1 MTAVTN
7 RAPLEGI
14 PVRRTNSSAQT
25 SRWSALAVL
34 CAGQLMVILDG
45 TVVSVA
51 LPSIQQSL
59 GFSPSGLAWVVNA
72 YLVPF
77 GGLLLLAG
85 RLGDLVGRKRVFIAG
100 LGLFTAASLLCG
112 VSQAP
117 AVLLASRFVQ
127 GIGGAVTSAVTLG
140 MVVTLFPQPKERA
153 KAIGVYSFVQSAG
166 GSLGLLAGGA
176 LTQTIS
182 WHWIFFVNV
191 PIGIVAVLAARR
203 VLTPEQG
210 VGLRRGTDV
219 VGALLVTSALMLGV
233 YTIVETAGHGWTS
246 PHTLSFGAVA
256 LALLLAFVARQA
268 KAPHP
273 LLPLR
278 VFRSRNVSGAM
289 GIQALMVAGMFSFQF
304 LCVLYLQ
311 KVLGFDEMHTGLGIF
326 PVSVSIGALS
336 LGLSP
341 KLIARFGPRAVL
353 LPGLALIAVGLAT
366 LGRVPAGGSYAVDV
380 LPALLPLGTGFGLA
394 MPALATLA
402 MSAATPEDSGIAS
415 GMFNTMQQIGAAFGL
430 AVLSTLANA
439 HTDALL
445 GEGASTASA
454 LTGGYQ
460 LAFRI
465 GSCLVAVSLLLA
477 AALLRSPAPAQRPTA
492 VEETPLAENAAH

>member
-1 MTAVTN
+1 
-7 RAPLEGI
+7 
-14 PVRRTNSSAQT
+14 
-25 SRWSALAVL
+25 
-34 CAGQLMVILDG
+34 MVVLDG

-51 LPSIQQSL
+51 LPSIQHGL
-59 GFSPSGLAWVVNA
+59 GFSSAGLAWVVNA

-85 RLGDLVGRKRVFIAG
+85 RLGDLIGRKRVFITG
-100 LGLFTAASLLCG
+100 LGVFTAASLLCG
-112 VSQAP
+112 LSQGP
-117 AVLLASRFVQ
+117 AMLLASRFLQ
-127 GIGGAVTSAVTLG
+127 GIGGAVTTAVTLG
-140 MVVTLFPQPKERA
+140 MVVGLFPEPKERA
-153 KAIGVYSFVQSAG
+153 RAIGVYSFVQSAG

-176 LTQTIS
+176 LTQAIG
-182 WHWIFFVNV
+182 WHWIFFVNI
-191 PIGIVAVLAARR
+191 PIGVVAVLAAAR
-203 VLTPEQG
+203 VLMPERG
-210 VGLRRGTDV
+210 VGLGKGTDA
-219 VGALLVTSALMLGV
+219 VGALLVTAALMLGV
-233 YTIVETAGHGWTS
+233 YTIVETAGHGWAS
-246 PHTLSFGAVA
+246 AHTLGFGAAA
-256 LALLLAFVARQA
+256 LALLLAFVVRQA
-268 KAPHP
+268 KAAHP

-278 VFRSRNVSGAM
+278 VLRSRSASGAM

-326 PVSVSIGALS
+326 PVAVAIGALS
-336 LGLSP
+336 LTLAP

-353 LPGLALIAVGLAT
+353 LPGLALIAAGLAA
-366 LGRVPAGGSYAVDV
+366 LGRVPAGGSYVVDV

-439 HTDALL
+439 RTDALL
-445 GEGASTASA
+445 SHGASAPSA

-465 GSCLVAVSLLLA
+465 GAGLVAVSLLLA
-477 AALLRSPAPAQRPTA
+477 AALLRSPAPAQRRAA
-492 VEETPLAENAAH
+492 VEEMPLAEHTAQPAGTGQRKS

>member
-1 MTAVTN
+1 MRATN
-7 RAPLEGI
+7 A
-14 PVRRTNSSAQT
+14 SAQT

-45 TVVSVA
+45 TVVNVA
-51 LPSIQQSL
+51 LPSIQRDL
-59 GFSPSGLAWVVNA
+59 GLSSSGLAWVVNA

-77 GGLLLLAG
+77 GGLLLLSG
-85 RLGDLVGRKRVFIAG
+85 RLGDLIGRKRVFIAG
-100 LGLFTAASLLCG
+100 LGIFTLASLLCG
-112 VSQAP
+112 VAQDP
-117 AVLLASRFVQ
+117 AMLLVSRFVQ

-140 MVVTLFPQPKERA
+140 MVVTLFPRSKERA

-191 PIGIVAVLAARR
+191 PIGAVAVLLARR
-203 VLTPEQG
+203 LLTSERG
-210 VGLRRGTDV
+210 IGLDEGTDV
-219 VGALLVTSALMLGV
+219 MGALLVTFALMLGV
-233 YTIVETAGHGWTS
+233 YTIVETTHYGWTS
-246 PHTLSFGAVA
+246 AHTLSFGAAA
-256 LALLLAFVARQA
+256 LALLLAFVVRQA
-268 KAPHP
+268 KAPQP

-278 VFRSRNVSGAM
+278 VFRIRTVSGAM

-326 PVSVSIGALS
+326 PVPVAIGALS

-341 KLIARFGPRAVL
+341 KLIARFGPRTVL
-353 LPGLALIAVGLAT
+353 LSGLSLIAAGLAMFA
-366 LGRVPAGGSYAVDV
+366 RVPAGGSYVVDV
-380 LPALLPLGTGFGLA
+380 LPALLPLGIGFGLA
-394 MPALATLA
+394 MPSLATLA
-402 MSAATPEDSGIAS
+402 MSAATPQDSGIAS
-415 GMFNTMQQIGAAFGL
+415 GMFNTMQQIGSAFGL
-430 AVLSTLANA
+430 AVLSTFATSRTN
-439 HTDALL
+439 ALL
-445 GEGASTASA
+445 GGGASTAAA

-465 GSCLVAVSLLLA
+465 GASLVAVALVLA
-477 AALLRSPAPAQRPTA
+477 VTVLRSPGAARRPAAEEEP
-492 VEETPLAENAAH
+492 VEANAAT

>member
-1 MTAVTN
+1 MW
-7 RAPLEGI
+7 
-14 PVRRTNSSAQT
+14 RTHTSART
-25 SRWSALAVL
+25 SQWSALAVL

-51 LPSIQQSL
+51 LPAIQQDL
-59 GFSPSGLAWVVNA
+59 GYSSSGLAWVVNA

-77 GGLLLLAG
+77 GGLLLLSG
-85 RLGDLVGRKRVFIAG
+85 RLGDLVGRKRVFVTG
-100 LGLFTAASLLCG
+100 LSVFTAASLLCG
-112 VSQAP
+112 LAQDP
-117 AVLLASRFVQ
+117 ATLFAARFVQ

-140 MVVTLFPQPKERA
+140 MVVTLFPRPKERA

-176 LTQTIS
+176 LTQTVG

-191 PIGIVAVLAARR
+191 PIGIVAALAAGRVLA
-203 VLTPEQG
+203 PEPG
-210 VGLRRGTDV
+210 IGLGKGTDAA
-219 VGALLVTSALMLGV
+219 GALLVTAALMLGV
-233 YTIVETAGHGWTS
+233 CTIVEIPGHGWTS
-246 PHTLSFGAVA
+246 AHTLSFGAAA

-278 VFRSRNVSGAM
+278 VFRSRDVSGAM
-289 GIQALMVAGMFSFQF
+289 VIQALMVAGMFSFQF

-311 KVLGFDEMHTGLGIF
+311 KVLGFDELRTGLGIF

-336 LGLSP
+336 LGLAP
-341 KLIARFGPRAVL
+341 RLIARFGPRLVL
-353 LPGLALIAVGLAT
+353 LPGLALIAGGLAA
-366 LGRVPAGGSYAVDV
+366 LGRVPVDGSYAVDV
-380 LPALLPLGTGFGLA
+380 LPALLPLGIGFGLA
-394 MPALATLA
+394 MPSLATLA
-402 MSAATPEDSGIAS
+402 MSAATPQDSGIAS
-415 GMFNTMQQIGAAFGL
+415 GMFNTMQQIGSAFGL
-430 AVLSTLANA
+430 AALSTLAIA

-445 GEGASTASA
+445 DDGASNASA

-465 GSCLVAVSLLLA
+465 GACLVAVALLLA
-477 AALLRSPAPAQRPTA
+477 VGLSRSGGTARRSAA
-492 VEETPLAENAAH
+492 VEEKPVAESASR

>member
-1 MTAVTN
+1 MW
-7 RAPLEGI
+7 
-14 PVRRTNSSAQT
+14 RTHTSART

-45 TVVSVA
+45 TVVNVA
-51 LPSIQQSL
+51 LPALQRDL
-59 GFSPSGLAWVVNA
+59 GLSSSGLAWVLNA

-85 RLGDLVGRKRVFIAG
+85 RLGDLVGRKRVFVTG
-100 LGLFTAASLLCG
+100 LGVFTAASLLCG
-112 VSQAP
+112 VSQDPGA
-117 AVLLASRFVQ
+117 LLAARFVQ

-140 MVVTLFPQPKERA
+140 MVVTLFPRPRERA
-153 KAIGVYSFVQSAG
+153 RAIGVYSFVQSAG

-176 LTQTIS
+176 LTQTVG
-182 WHWIFFVNV
+182 WHWIFIVNV
-191 PIGIVAVLAARR
+191 PIGIVAALAAGRVLASE
-203 VLTPEQG
+203 PG
-210 VGLRRGTDV
+210 VGLGRGTDAA
-219 VGALLVTSALMLGV
+219 GALLVTSALMLGV
-233 YTIVETAGHGWTS
+233 YTIVGTTGHGWTS
-246 PHTLSFGAVA
+246 AHTLGFGAAA

-278 VFRSRNVSGAM
+278 VFRSREVSGAL

-311 KVLGFDEMHTGLGIF
+311 KVLGFDELRTGLGIF

-341 KLIARFGPRAVL
+341 RLIARFGPRAVL
-353 LPGLALIAVGLAT
+353 LPGLALIAAGLAA

-380 LPALLPLGTGFGLA
+380 LPALLPLGIGFGLA
-394 MPALATLA
+394 MPSLATLA
-402 MSAATPEDSGIAS
+402 MSAATPQDSGIAS
-415 GMFNTMQQIGAAFGL
+415 GMFNTMQQIGSAFGL
-430 AVLSTLANA
+430 AVLSTLATA

-445 GEGASTASA
+445 DGGASNISA

-465 GSCLVAVSLLLA
+465 GAALVAVALLLA
-477 AALLRSPAPAQRPTA
+477 ATLPRSRATARPTEA
-492 VEETPLAENAAH
+492 EAEPVAENVTG

>member
-7 RAPLEGI
+7 HALLEG
-14 PVRRTNSSAQT
+14 VLVQRANSSART
-25 SRWSALAVL
+25 SRWAALAVL

-45 TVVSVA
+45 TIVSVA
-51 LPSIQQSL
+51 LPSIQHSL
-59 GFSPSGLAWVVNA
+59 GFSSSSLAWVVNA

-85 RLGDLVGRKRVFIAG
+85 RLGDLIGRKRVFIAG
-100 LGLFTAASLLCG
+100 LAVFTAASLLCG
-112 VSQAP
+112 VSQDP
-117 AVLLASRFVQ
+117 AMLLASRFVQ

-140 MVVTLFPQPKERA
+140 MVVTLFPRSKERA

-166 GSLGLLAGGA
+166 GSTGLLVGGA

-191 PIGIVAVLAARR
+191 PIGIVAALLAERVLA
-203 VLTPEQG
+203 PEHG
-210 VGLRRGTDV
+210 AGLDKGTDF
-219 VGALLVTSALMLGV
+219 VGGLLVTSALMLSV
-233 YTIVETAGHGWTS
+233 YTIVETTNYGWS
-246 PHTLSFGAVA
+246 SAHTLSFGTAA
-256 LALLLAFVARQA
+256 LTLLIAFVARQA

-278 VFRSRNVSGAM
+278 VFRSLNVAAAL

-311 KVLGFDEMHTGLGIF
+311 KVLGFDEIHTGLGIF
-326 PVSVSIGALS
+326 PVSVAIGALS

-353 LPGLALIAVGLAT
+353 LPGLSLIAAGLAA
-366 LGRVPAGGSYAVDV
+366 LGRVPAGGSYVVDV
-380 LPALLPLGTGFGLA
+380 LPALLPLGIGFGLA
-394 MPALATLA
+394 MPSLATLA
-402 MSAATPEDSGIAS
+402 MSAATPQDSGIAS
-415 GMFNTMQQIGAAFGL
+415 GMFNTMQQIGSAFGL

-445 GEGASTASA
+445 DDGASTASA

-465 GSCLVAVSLLLA
+465 GSGLVAVALLLGA
-477 AALLRSPAPAQRPTA
+477 TLLRSPTRAQRPA
-492 VEETPLAENAAH
+492 AEKKPVAENATR

>member
-1 MTAVTN
+1 
-7 RAPLEGI
+7 
-14 PVRRTNSSAQT
+14 
-25 SRWSALAVL
+25 
-34 CAGQLMVILDG
+34 MVILDG
-45 TVVSVA
+45 TIVSVA
-51 LPSIQQSL
+51 LPSIQHNL
-59 GFSPSGLAWVVNA
+59 GFSSSSLAWVVNA

-85 RLGDLVGRKRVFIAG
+85 RLGDLIGRKRVFIAG
-100 LGLFTAASLLCG
+100 LGVFTAASLLCG
-112 VSQAP
+112 VSQDP
-117 AVLLASRFVQ
+117 AMLLASRFVQ

-140 MVVTLFPQPKERA
+140 MVVTLFPQPRERA

-166 GSLGLLAGGA
+166 GSMGLLAGGA
-176 LTQTIS
+176 LTQAIS

-191 PIGIVAVLAARR
+191 PIGIVAALMAGRVLAS
-203 VLTPEQG
+203 EHG
-210 VGLRRGTDV
+210 VGLDKGTDL
-219 VGALLVTSALMLGV
+219 VGGLLVTSALMLSV
-233 YTIVETAGHGWTS
+233 YTIVETTDHGWS
-246 PHTLSFGAVA
+246 SAHTLSFGTAA
-256 LALLLAFVARQA
+256 LTLLIAFVARQT
-268 KAPHP
+268 KASHP

-289 GIQALMVAGMFSFQF
+289 VIQALMVAGMFSFQF

-326 PVSVSIGALS
+326 PVSVAIGALS

-353 LPGLALIAVGLAT
+353 LPGLSLIAAGLAA
-366 LGRVPAGGSYAVDV
+366 LGRVPAGGSYVVDV
-380 LPALLPLGTGFGLA
+380 LPALLPLGIGFGLA

-402 MSAATPEDSGIAS
+402 MSAATPQDSGIAS
-415 GMFNTMQQIGAAFGL
+415 GMFNTMQQIGSAFGL

-445 GEGASTASA
+445 SDGASTASA
-454 LTGGYQ
+454 LTGGYR

-465 GSCLVAVSLLLA
+465 GSGLVAVALLLGA
-477 AALLRSPAPAQRPTA
+477 TLLRSSTTARRPA
-492 VEETPLAENAAH
+492 AERKPVAEHATR

>member
-1 MTAVTN
+1 MAAVTS
-7 RAPLEGI
+7 RAPLEGV

-45 TVVSVA
+45 TIVNVA
-51 LPSIQQSL
+51 LPSIQRDL
-59 GFSPSGLAWVVNA
+59 GFSSSGLAWVVNI

-85 RLGDLVGRKRVFIAG
+85 RFGDLIGRKRVFITG
-100 LGLFTAASLLCG
+100 LILFTAASLLCG
-112 VSQAP
+112 VSQDP

-140 MVVTLFPQPKERA
+140 MVVNLFPQPKERA

-166 GSLGLLAGGA
+166 GSMGLLAGGA
-176 LTQTIS
+176 LTQTVS

-191 PIGIVAVLAARR
+191 PIGIVAALLAGRVLAS
-203 VLTPEQG
+203 EHG
-210 VGLRRGTDV
+210 VGLGKGTDV
-219 VGALLVTSALMLGV
+219 VGALLVTSALMLSV
-233 YTIVETAGHGWTS
+233 YTIAETTNYGWTS
-246 PHTLSFGAVA
+246 AHTLSFGAAA
-256 LALLLAFVARQA
+256 LTLLLAFVARQA
-268 KAPHP
+268 KAPQP

-278 VFRSRNVSGAM
+278 VFRSRNVSGAL

-311 KVLGFDEMHTGLGIF
+311 KVLGFDEIHTGLGIF
-326 PVSVSIGALS
+326 PVSVAIGALS

-341 KLIARFGPRAVL
+341 KLIAHFGPRAVL
-353 LPGLALIAVGLAT
+353 LPGLVLIAAGLAA
-366 LGRVPAGGSYAVDV
+366 LGRVPAGGSYVVDV
-380 LPALLPLGTGFGLA
+380 LPALLPLGIGFGLA
-394 MPALATLA
+394 MPSLATLA
-402 MSAATPEDSGIAS
+402 MSAATPQDSGIAS
-415 GMFNTMQQIGAAFGL
+415 GMFNTMQQIGSAFGL
-430 AVLSTLANA
+430 AVLSTLATS

-445 GEGASTASA
+445 GDGASTASA

-465 GSCLVAVSLLLA
+465 GSGLVAVALLLA
-477 AALLRSPAPAQRPTA
+477 ATLLRSPATAQPPAA
-492 VEETPLAENAAH
+492 ETKPVAENAAH

>member
-1 MTAVTN
+1 
-7 RAPLEGI
+7 
-14 PVRRTNSSAQT
+14 
-25 SRWSALAVL
+25 
-34 CAGQLMVILDG
+34 MVILDG
-45 TVVSVA
+45 TIVNVA
-51 LPSIQQSL
+51 LPSIQRDL
-59 GFSPSGLAWVVNA
+59 GFSSSGLAWVVNA

-77 GGLLLLAG
+77 GGLLLLCG
-85 RLGDLVGRKRVFIAG
+85 RLGDLMGRKRVFITG
-100 LGLFTAASLLCG
+100 LSVFTTASLLGG
-112 VSQAP
+112 VSQDP
-117 AVLLASRFVQ
+117 AMLLASRFVQ

-140 MVVTLFPQPKERA
+140 MVVTLFPQPAERA

-166 GSLGLLAGGA
+166 GSMGLLAGGA

-191 PIGIVAVLAARR
+191 PIGIVAALLAGRVLAS
-203 VLTPEQG
+203 EHG
-210 VGLRRGTDV
+210 VGLDKGTDV
-219 VGALLVTSALMLGV
+219 VGALLVTSALMLSV
-233 YTIVETAGHGWTS
+233 YTTVETTNYGWTS
-246 PHTLSFGAVA
+246 AHTLSFGAAA

-268 KAPHP
+268 RASHP

-311 KVLGFDEMHTGLGIF
+311 KVLGFDEIHTGLGIF
-326 PVSVSIGALS
+326 PVSVAIGALS

-353 LPGLALIAVGLAT
+353 LPGLALITAGLAA

-380 LPALLPLGTGFGLA
+380 LPALLPLGIGFGLA
-394 MPALATLA
+394 MPSLATLA
-402 MSAATPEDSGIAS
+402 MSAATPQDSGITS
-415 GMFNTMQQIGAAFGL
+415 GMFNTMQQIGSAFGL
-430 AVLSTLANA
+430 AVLSTLAA
-439 HTDALL
+439 SHTDALL
-445 GEGASTASA
+445 GDGAGSASA

-465 GSCLVAVSLLLA
+465 GSGLVAVALLLSA
-477 AALLRSPAPAQRPTA
+477 TLLRSPATAQRPA
-492 VEETPLAENAAH
+492 AAEKSVAENAAR

>member
-1 MTAVTN
+1 MTAVTS

-14 PVRRTNSSAQT
+14 PVRRTNASAQT
-25 SRWSALAVL
+25 PRWSALAVL

-45 TVVSVA
+45 TIVNVA
-51 LPSIQQSL
+51 LPSIQRDL
-59 GFSPSGLAWVVNA
+59 GFSSSGLAWVVNA

-77 GGLLLLAG
+77 GGLLLLCG
-85 RLGDLVGRKRVFIAG
+85 RVGDLIGRKRVFITG
-100 LGLFTAASLLCG
+100 LSVFTTASLLCG
-112 VSQAP
+112 VSQDP
-117 AVLLASRFVQ
+117 AMLLASRFVQ

-166 GSLGLLAGGA
+166 GSMGLLAGGA

-182 WHWIFFVNV
+182 WHWIFFVNA
-191 PIGIVAVLAARR
+191 PIGIVAALLAGRA
-203 VLTPEQG
+203 LASEHG
-210 VGLRRGTDV
+210 VGLDKGTDV
-219 VGALLVTSALMLGV
+219 VGALLVTSALMLSV
-233 YTIVETAGHGWTS
+233 YTVVETTNYGWTS
-246 PHTLSFGAVA
+246 AHTLSFGAAA

-311 KVLGFDEMHTGLGIF
+311 KVLGFDEIHTGLGIF
-326 PVSVSIGALS
+326 PVSVAIGSLS
-336 LGLSP
+336 LRLSP

-353 LPGLALIAVGLAT
+353 LPGLALITAGLAT
-366 LGRVPAGGSYAVDV
+366 LGRVPAGGSYVVDV
-380 LPALLPLGTGFGLA
+380 LPALLPLGVGFGLA
-394 MPALATLA
+394 MPSLATLA
-402 MSAATPEDSGIAS
+402 MSAATPQDSGIAS
-415 GMFNTMQQIGAAFGL
+415 GMFNTMQQIGSAFGL
-430 AVLSTLANA
+430 AVLSTLATS

-445 GEGASTASA
+445 GNGASTASA

-465 GSCLVAVSLLLA
+465 GSCLVAVALLLSA
-477 AALLRSPAPAQRPTA
+477 TLLRSPATAQRPA
-492 VEETPLAENAAH
+492 AEEKPVAQNAAR

>member
-1 MTAVTN
+1 M
-7 RAPLEGI
+7 EGI
-14 PVRRTNSSAQT
+14 PVRRTNASAQT

-45 TVVSVA
+45 TIVNVA
-51 LPSIQQSL
+51 LPSIQRDL
-59 GFSPSGLAWVVNA
+59 GFSPSDLAWVVNA

-77 GGLLLLAG
+77 GGLLLLSG
-85 RLGDLVGRKRVFIAG
+85 RLGDLIGRKRVFIAG
-100 LGLFTAASLLCG
+100 LSIFTTASLLCG
-112 VSQAP
+112 VSQDP
-117 AVLLASRFVQ
+117 AMLLAARFVQ

-166 GSLGLLAGGA
+166 GSMGLLAGGA

-191 PIGIVAVLAARR
+191 PIGIVAALSAGRVLAS
-203 VLTPEQG
+203 EHG
-210 VGLRRGTDV
+210 VRFGKGTDV
-219 VGALLVTSALMLGV
+219 VGALLVTSALMLSV
-233 YTIVETAGHGWTS
+233 YTIVETTNYGWTS
-246 PHTLSFGAVA
+246 AHTLSFGAAA

-268 KAPHP
+268 KATHP

-278 VFRSRNVSGAM
+278 LFRSRNVSGAM

-311 KVLGFDEMHTGLGIF
+311 KVLGFDEIHTGLGIF
-326 PVSVSIGALS
+326 PVSVAIGALS

-353 LPGLALIAVGLAT
+353 LPGLSLITAGLAA
-366 LGRVPAGGSYAVDV
+366 LGRVPAGGSYVVDV
-380 LPALLPLGTGFGLA
+380 LPALLPLGIGFGLA
-394 MPALATLA
+394 MPSLATLA
-402 MSAATPEDSGIAS
+402 MSAATPQDSGIAS
-415 GMFNTMQQIGAAFGL
+415 GMFNTMQQIGSAFGL
-430 AVLSTLANA
+430 AVLSTLATS
-439 HTDALL
+439 HTEALL

-460 LAFRI
+460 LAFGI
-465 GSCLVAVSLLLA
+465 GSGLVAVALLLA
-477 AALLRSPAPAQRPTA
+477 ATLLRSPATAQRSA
-492 VEETPLAENAAH
+492 AEEKPVAESAAR